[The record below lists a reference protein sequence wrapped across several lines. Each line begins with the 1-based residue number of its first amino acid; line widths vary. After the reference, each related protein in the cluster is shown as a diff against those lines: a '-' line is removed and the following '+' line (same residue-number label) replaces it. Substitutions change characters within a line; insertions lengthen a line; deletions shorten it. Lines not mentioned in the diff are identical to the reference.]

1 MGSDC
6 SRLPTRTNIG
16 IWGNGNS
23 ATIVHGNDYNISN
36 ILQTAVGMTMDAY
49 RSEIIFT
56 QFGSFSLV
64 MMSTILVLRCLL
76 RRSGTGNIKSSSL

>member
-6 SRLPTRTNIG
+6 SRVSTRTNIG

-23 ATIVHGNDYNISN
+23 ATVVHGNGYNISN
-36 ILQTAVGMTMDAY
+36 ILQTAVRMTMDIY
-49 RSEIIFT
+49 RSELIFI

-64 MMSTILVLRCLL
+64 MMSTMLVLQCLL
-76 RRSGTGNIKSSSL
+76 RRSGTGKIKSSSS